1 MLILDTNNLS
11 EFDLITPKG
20 RALMQRLAESTE
32 DHFLPIVVSEEI
44 LRGWLA
50 LLNKARNVDEQVH
63 AYSRFGRS
71 LSELNKWTLLE
82 WDHDTAAVFTRLRS
96 EGVRIATLD
105 LRIASIAIAYQAT
118 LLSRNPRDFNQVP
131 VLRVENW
138 LD

>member
-1 MLILDTNNLS
+1 MLILDTNHLS
-11 EFDLITPKG
+11 EIDLDTAKG
-20 RALMQRLAESTE
+20 RVLRQRLAESDE
-32 DHFLPIVVSEEI
+32 DHFLPIVVSEEV

-50 LLNKARNVDEQVH
+50 LLNKARSVEEQVH

-71 LSELNKWTLLE
+71 LSELNKWTQLE
-82 WDHDTAAVFTRLRS
+82 WDHDTAAVFTRLRA

-118 LLSRNPRDFNQVP
+118 LLTRNLRDFRQVP
-131 VLRVENW
+131 GLRVENW

>member
-1 MLILDTNNLS
+1 MLILDTNHLS
-11 EFDLITPKG
+11 EIDLDTPKG
-20 RALMQRLAESTE
+20 RALKQRLTESTE

-71 LSELNKWTLLE
+71 LAERNKWTLLE

-118 LLSRNPRDFNQVP
+118 LLSRNLRDFNQVP
-131 VLRVENW
+131 GLRVENW